1 MLNDDDDDNNNDND
15 NIYGI
20 LGNYYRW
27 TQFAAFLQ
35 FEVKQQISYQS
46 PSLSSTNVNN

>member
-1 MLNDDDDDNNNDND
+1 MLNDDDDDDDDDND

-27 TQFAAFLQ
+27 TQFAASI
-35 FEVKQQISYQS
+35 ISKAA
-46 PSLSSTNVNN
+46 N